1 MPKLSI
7 VVPCYN
13 EQEALPLFYPAVEEA
28 IQKISNLEIEYW
40 LVDDGSADQTLEE
53 MRKLHAMDP
62 ERVHYLTFQETL
74 ERRAPYMRDLKQR
87 RVIMWW

>member
-13 EQEALPLFYPAVEEA
+13 EQEALPLFYPAVEEVV
-28 IQKISNLEIEYW
+28 QKISNLEIEYW

-62 ERVHYLTFQETL
+62 ERVHYLTFS
-74 ERRAPYMRDLKQR
+74 RNF
-87 RVIMWW
+87 